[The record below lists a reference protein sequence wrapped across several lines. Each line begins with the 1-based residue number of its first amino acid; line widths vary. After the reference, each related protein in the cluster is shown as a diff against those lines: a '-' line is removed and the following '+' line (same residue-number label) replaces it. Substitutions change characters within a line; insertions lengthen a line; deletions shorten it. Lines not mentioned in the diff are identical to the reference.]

1 MKLIRKKIGF
11 ISLFMAIIMLLIA
24 TPYQPLLAA
33 MVPTEATLDKIIAQ
47 DARDHLKTLI
57 SRNDIK
63 DALISQG
70 IDPDEA
76 KARIGSLS
84 DSEAIQAAEKIKQL
98 PAGGDAL
105 GALIGAALI
114 VFLVLLITDI
124 LSQEQG
130 QICDEY
136 QECHLL

>member
-1 MKLIRKKIGF
+1 MKIIRKKIGF

-33 MVPTEATLDKIIAQ
+33 MVPTEAIIYKNTAQ

-76 KARIGSLS
+76 KARIDSLS
-84 DSEAIQAAEKIKQL
+84 DSEAIAAAEKIKQL

-105 GALIGAALI
+105 GALIGAVLI

-124 LSQEQG
+124 LGFTDVFPFVKSQKK
-130 QICDEY
+130 
-136 QECHLL
+136 

>member
-1 MKLIRKKIGF
+1 
-11 ISLFMAIIMLLIA
+11 MATIMLLIA

-33 MVPTEATLDKIIAQ
+33 MVPTEATIYKIEGQ

-63 DALISQG
+63 NALISQG

-76 KARIGSLS
+76 KARVDNFS
-84 DSEAIQAAEKIKQL
+84 DSEVIEVAGKIEQL
-98 PAGGDAL
+98 PAGRGAF

-114 VFLVLLITDI
+114 VFLVLLLTDI
-124 LSQEQG
+124 LGYTDVFPFVKSQKK
-130 QICDEY
+130 
-136 QECHLL
+136 

>member
-11 ISLFMAIIMLLIA
+11 ISLIMATIMLVIA

-63 DALISQG
+63 NALISQG

-76 KARIGSLS
+76 KARVDNLS
-84 DSEAIQAAEKIKQL
+84 DSEVIEMAGKIEQF
-98 PAGGDAL
+98 PAGGGAF

-114 VFLVLLITDI
+114 VFLVLLLTDI
-124 LSQEQG
+124 LGFTDVFPFVKSQNK
-130 QICDEY
+130 
-136 QECHLL
+136 